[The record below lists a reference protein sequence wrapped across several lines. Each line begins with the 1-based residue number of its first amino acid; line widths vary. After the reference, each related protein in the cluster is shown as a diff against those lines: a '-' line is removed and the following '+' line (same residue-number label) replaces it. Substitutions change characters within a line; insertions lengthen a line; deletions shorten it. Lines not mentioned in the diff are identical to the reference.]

1 MKKIFFIS
9 AFLIFLIL
17 LICGCASIDTREKN
31 STSVIKQQTNE
42 IVPPQF
48 PKTVIQSGESGNRYY
63 SINSDKTDNQLDL
76 FETAD
81 MAVAEWYNSENRQ
94 IPTTFMV
101 GNLKKMPDD
110 LAEIEDIW
118 ILTKNE
124 NGQSLAIVPRDH
136 AEILK
141 YENVRVYTN
150 GVAIKNPAAL
160 DDLLNCMIDLNQK
173 IRTHNNWEEEHPLSL
188 SGSIQDKA
196 NLVPI
201 TKANWEEKVVQEK
214 EIDGLIHIINI
225 KMHNASF
232 ARYPLYAM
240 SDPWTSPTTI
250 TPSPA
255 TTNIFTTSKESPST
269 SRSFIAATM
278 HSSPIKQG
286 DKISMAGTAAG
297 GAKFVYVTI
306 SSLDGQPF
314 VPKRYEVPVYSDGYY
329 ALKLDS
335 FAFSKGL
342 YGVVLELPSG
352 ESVRLQF
359 VIE

>member
-1 MKKIFFIS
+1 M
-9 AFLIFLIL
+9 
-17 LICGCASIDTREKN
+17 
-31 STSVIKQQTNE
+31 
-42 IVPPQF
+42 PPQF
-48 PKTVIQSGESGNRYY
+48 PKTVIQSGETGDRYY

-118 ILTKNE
+118 ILTKNK

-136 AEILK
+136 AEILN

-150 GVAIKNPAAL
+150 GAAVKNPPAL
-160 DDLLNCMIDLNQK
+160 DDLLNRMIDLNQK
-173 IRTHNNWEEEHPLSL
+173 IRTHNNWEDEHPLSL

-201 TKANWEEKVVQEK
+201 TKENWEEKVVQEK

-232 ARYPLYAM
+232 ARYPLYEM
-240 SDPWTSPTTI
+240 SDPWTSPIPTTS
-250 TPSPA
+250 SPA
-255 TTNIFTTSKESPST
+255 TTNIVTISKESPSS
-269 SRSFIAATM
+269 SRSYIAATM
-278 HSSPIKQG
+278 HSSTIKQG
-286 DKISMAGTAAG
+286 EKISMAGTAAG

-314 VPKRYEVPVYSDGYY
+314 VPKRYEVPVYSDDYY

-335 FAFSKGL
+335 FAFSKGQ